1 MIDDIIRPYP
11 GEDMFSFEKRK
22 VYFNRLLIYRFEGCY
37 SLLKEMLKK
46 ARPLDAD
53 ERNHID
59 AIWSTYLPDTL
70 RDEIIDYRHYVAYK
84 GLKSEEDDLFK
95 YIPDSFF
102 KTFIDDYFTNPQ
114 ESRPCDDK
122 NIYDLYFHDVERP
135 KVLFRKIKNIYLDA
149 EFKEIALNDV
159 IRIAKDHQ
167 EVICKV
173 AKFSMAGY
181 GILIWNSEQDDEAK
195 LLDFLQSADYII
207 CQAMLKQHSELS
219 RLNPS
224 SVNTIRI
231 FTLLFQGE
239 VHVLSAIVRMGVNGS
254 RLDNA
259 SQGGIVCGIKPNGQL
274 KDVAWNVFGD
284 KFPTHPLGVKFN
296 SVTIPNY
303 HECIELVKSLAK
315 RMSSIS
321 RLVSWDLAINEAG
334 HPVFIECNLTFTGTE
349 SLQIPNGPL
358 LGDLTDDVLK
368 ELFTNSYTLKSI
380 IKSFKN

>member
-11 GEDMFSFEKRK
+11 GEDEFSFEKRK
-22 VYFNRLLIYRFEGCY
+22 VYFNRLLKMRYVGGDYQIR
-37 SLLKEMLKK
+37 EMVKK
-46 ARPLDAD
+46 AVPLSAD
-53 ERNHID
+53 EKKRI
-59 AIWSTYLPDTL
+59 
-70 RDEIIDYRHYVAYK
+70 DEIWVSFLPEALCDEIVDYRYYEAYK
-84 GLKSEEDDLFK
+84 GLKSEDYDLFK

-102 KTFIDDYFTNPQ
+102 KAFIDDYFTNPQ

-122 NIYDLYFHDVERP
+122 NMYDLYFHDINRP
-135 KVLFRKIKNIYLDA
+135 KVLFRKVKSLYLDA
-149 EFKEIALNDV
+149 NFNEISLNDV
-159 IRIAKDHQ
+159 IKTVKDHQ

-259 SQGGIVCGIKPNGQL
+259 SQGGIVCGIKPSGQL

-334 HPVFIECNLTFTGTE
+334 HPVFIECNLTWTGTV

-368 ELFTNSYTLKSI
+368 DVFANSYTLNSI
-380 IKSFKN
+380 IKSFQ

>member
-11 GEDMFSFEKRK
+11 SEDIFSFEKRK
-22 VYFNRLLIYRFEGCY
+22 VYFNRLLKMRYVGGDYQIR
-37 SLLKEMLKK
+37 EMVKK
-46 ARPLDAD
+46 AVPLSAD
-53 ERNHID
+53 EKKRID
-59 AIWSTYLPDTL
+59 EIWAPYLPVAL
-70 RDEIIDYRHYVAYK
+70 RDEIVDYRYYEAYK

-95 YIPDSFF
+95 YMPDSFF

-135 KVLFRKIKNIYLDA
+135 KVLFRKNKDIYLDA
-149 EFKEIALNDV
+149 DFNEITLSNV
-159 IRIAKDHQ
+159 IMIAKDQ
-167 EVICKV
+167 PEVICKV
-173 AKFSMAGY
+173 AKFSMAGS
-181 GILIWNSEQDDEAK
+181 GILIWNSEQDDEEK
-195 LLDFLQSADYII
+195 LVEFLQSANYII

-219 RLNPS
+219 RLSPS
-224 SVNTIRI
+224 SVNTIRV
-231 FTLLFQGE
+231 FTLLFEGE

-284 KFPTHPLGVKFN
+284 KFPIHPLGVKFN
-296 SVTIPNY
+296 SITIPNY

-334 HPVFIECNLTFTGTE
+334 HPVFIECNLTWTGTV

-368 ELFTNSYTLKSI
+368 EVFANSYTLKSI
-380 IKSFKN
+380 IKSYS